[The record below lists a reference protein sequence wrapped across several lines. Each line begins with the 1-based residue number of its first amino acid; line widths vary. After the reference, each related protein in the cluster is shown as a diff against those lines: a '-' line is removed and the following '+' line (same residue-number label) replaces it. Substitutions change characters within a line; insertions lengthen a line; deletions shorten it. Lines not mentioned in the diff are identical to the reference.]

1 MQQQWLQTSYGKAKV
16 VRVQSSSHSEGGV
29 GNICMATHGKDDTH
43 KSRRV
48 VLVFHIS
55 HMRISLWISR
65 PCLFKEKR
73 APACKTHFLLSGAG
87 LCWLNSC
94 WISCGDTICPDS

>member
-1 MQQQWLQTSYGKAKV
+1 MAAGGGCGMSMAVWALGPDGDYVYAAARNASAWLPQKL
-16 VRVQSSSHSEGGV
+16 

-73 APACKTHFLLSGAG
+73 APACMVAEPTGFLLC
-87 LCWLNSC
+87 LQ
-94 WISCGDTICPDS
+94 DSPRP